1 MKRRQLTFC
10 GERKKKKN
18 FSVKPGRNLK
28 LPGFVKFCED
38 HNRAKEKIAVWNI
51 VPDNIWQEKTLMRL
65 TRTNS
70 LVTRYSLPLIV
81 ALPSEILP
89 VAERFATGSSVYLP
103 GITSTLTQASN
114 LTALLKL
121 SR

>member
-1 MKRRQLTFC
+1 
-10 GERKKKKN
+10 
-18 FSVKPGRNLK
+18 
-28 LPGFVKFCED
+28 
-38 HNRAKEKIAVWNI
+38 
-51 VPDNIWQEKTLMRL
+51 MRL

-81 ALPSEILP
+81 APPSEILP
-89 VAERFATGSSVYLP
+89 VAELFATGSSVYLP